1 MPIYLAVEFLGRAV
15 EETADIRRRLDRWG
29 RGEKVV

>member
-1 MPIYLAVEFLGRAV
+1 MPIDLAVEFLDCAV
-15 EETADIRRRLDRWG
+15 EETAEIRRRLDRWG